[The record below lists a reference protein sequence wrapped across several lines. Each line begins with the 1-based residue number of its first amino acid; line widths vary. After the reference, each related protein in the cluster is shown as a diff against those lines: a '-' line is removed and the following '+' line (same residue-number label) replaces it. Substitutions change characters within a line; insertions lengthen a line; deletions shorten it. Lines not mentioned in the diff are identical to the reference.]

1 MSKECDY
8 NLLMSIGTRIS
19 ARRKELKL
27 TQAELAERCDI
38 IPSHLS
44 DIENGKVNVTICTLS
59 QLAFHLTTSIDY
71 LVYGIKLSHALSTTE
86 QEAITACSSN
96 IGEDYITSLNNWN
109 QFLLSL
115 STPNAQKVC
124 QSTASLM
131 ELIIRD
137 YFKTPR

>member
-1 MSKECDY
+1 MPKECDY
-8 NLLMSIGTRIS
+8 NLLVPIGNRIS

-38 IPSHLS
+38 TPSHLS
-44 DIENGKVNVTICTLS
+44 DIENGKVNVTVCTLS
-59 QLAFHLTTSIDY
+59 QLALHLTTSIDY
-71 LVYGIKLSHALSTTE
+71 LVHGIRLSNTLSATE
-86 QEAITACSSN
+86 QEAVKTCSSN
-96 IGEDYITSLNNWN
+96 IGKDYIVTLNNWN

-115 STPNAQKVC
+115 SAPNAKKAC

-137 YFKTPR
+137 YYNTPR